1 MTAHEPPARPKAS
14 PSISGHTQ
22 LAAVIGSPVAHS
34 ISPAIHNAAFVQ
46 CALDWVY
53 LAFEV
58 APGAAR
64 AALDAARVLGIRG
77 LSVTMPHK
85 TAVADAVDELTDA
98 ARALRAVNCVVLREG
113 RLVGDNTDGAGFVDA
128 FRHDTGRDVAGLR
141 CVVIGGGGAARAVVR
156 ALAAAAAREVIVVTR
171 RPEAAA
177 QAAALAGAAGKGRAG
192 TAADVESCDVVINA
206 TPIGMAGTAGA
217 AGGAGPTS
225 TGPALPVPADRLRA
239 GQVLVD
245 LVYNPLET
253 PWLAAAR
260 ARGIEA
266 HGGLSMLVFQAAH
279 AFALWTGQAAPVDA
293 MLRAAREAIAP
304 ATFPADH

>member
-1 MTAHEPPARPKAS
+1 MTAPR
-14 PSISGHTQ
+14 SISGHTQ

-34 ISPAIHNAAFVQ
+34 ISPAIHNAAFAQ
-46 CALDWVY
+46 CGLDWVY

-141 CVVIGGGGAARAVVR
+141 CAVIGGGGAGRAVAR
-156 ALAAAAAREVIVVTR
+156 ALAEADAGEVVIVTR
-171 RPEAAA
+171 RPEAAEA
-177 QAAALAGAAGKGRAG
+177 TAVIAGGPGRARPG
-192 TAADVESCDVVINA
+192 TISDVESCDVVVNA
-206 TPIGMAGTAGA
+206 TPLGMTAGGA
-217 AGGAGPTS
+217 GRTSTGGAGPTN
-225 TGPALPVPADRLRA
+225 TALPVPAERLHT
-239 GQVLVD
+239 GQVVID
-245 LVYNPLET
+245 LVYSPRET

-279 AFALWTGQAAPVDA
+279 AFAQWTGQAAPVDA
-293 MLRAAREAIAP
+293 MLRAASDVIAP
-304 ATFPADH
+304 ATFPTDH